1 MCEDSF
7 YLPSYHIRY
16 PISISRKG
24 VAQTLLLVYVT
35 LIKWLCGLDLLN
47 AYYLEVNTGVGFRVE
62 DHIVKIEL
70 NIPETKN
77 ALGPDA
83 LLPLCCKY
91 EETFSRLRSACLL
104 YFFQAP
110 TRRNYFEGMYLCD
123 YDGSKAR
130 HCNQKM
136 ELDYSSP
143 RSPANSRRIF
153 SSFLL
158 RPVGIS
164 TVT

>member
-77 ALGPDA
+77 VLGPDA

-91 EETFSRLRSACLL
+91 EETF
-104 YFFQAP
+104 P
-110 TRRNYFEGMYLCD
+110 D
-123 YDGSKAR
+123 
-130 HCNQKM
+130 
-136 ELDYSSP
+136 
-143 RSPANSRRIF
+143 
-153 SSFLL
+153 
-158 RPVGIS
+158 
-164 TVT
+164 